1 MPLAR
6 FIRSAQW
13 GNCMLR
19 LVGALLLAACP
30 AIIGILLSSGLSR
43 RRTELLQAIELIERL
58 KTEISYSARE
68 VNEIVRG
75 LGEEDCFEKLSFLRE
90 CSAQL
95 SKMPFPQAWRTAV
108 HSAPTAMIG
117 DDLEQLASISRI
129 LGASD
134 AEGQLSALEVVE
146 QNLKRNLEQAQQLC
160 TTRGKLYRSMG
171 ALSGAALA
179 ILIL

>member
-1 MPLAR
+1 M
-6 FIRSAQW
+6 S
-13 GNCMLR
+13 
-19 LVGALLLAACP
+19 
-30 AIIGILLSSGLSR
+30 
-43 RRTELLQAIELIERL
+43 
-58 KTEISYSARE
+58 
-68 VNEIVRG
+68 
-75 LGEEDCFEKLSFLRE
+75 
-90 CSAQL
+90 
-95 SKMPFPQAWRTAV
+95 
-108 HSAPTAMIG
+108 G
-117 DDLEQLASISRI
+117 DDLEQLVSISRI